1 MLISNSSSNKGR
13 QIFAWHFV
21 LFCTFA
27 TNFGRY
33 DRRKKLVCF
42 DWFVKFMLRDKSNF
56 EMLEGFLSELL
67 KENVLIIEL
76 LDSEANKSS
85 KDDKFNRVDVLVKDT
100 KDERIIVEIQN
111 NKEYDYLQ
119 RILYGT
125 AKTLVEN
132 IKEGQPYS
140 TIKKVISVSVVYF
153 EAGQGADYIYHGQTV
168 FTGIHEKDVL
178 SLSEEQQDLY
188 GKNLPQDL
196 YPEYYLIKAADFDE
210 EINDTLDEWVYF
222 FKKGEIKEGFTA
234 KGILKAKKKLNVGK
248 LTPAQRRKY
257 NKFLEEQRS
266 IASHNETLQKD
277 IEDAKEE
284 GEQKAKY
291 QAAEK
296 GLRKKLS
303 IEEVAEINDLSIAE
317 VLEIKHKIDTEAP

>member
-1 MLISNSSSNKGR
+1 
-13 QIFAWHFV
+13 
-21 LFCTFA
+21 
-27 TNFGRY
+27 
-33 DRRKKLVCF
+33 
-42 DWFVKFMLRDKSNF
+42 MLRDKSNF

-153 EAGQGADYIYHGQTV
+153 EAGQGADYIYHGQSV
-168 FTGIHEKDVL
+168 FTSIHEKDVL
-178 SLSEEQQDLY
+178 SLSEEQQDL
-188 GKNLPQDL
+188 
-196 YPEYYLIKAADFDE
+196 
-210 EINDTLDEWVYF
+210 
-222 FKKGEIKEGFTA
+222 
-234 KGILKAKKKLNVGK
+234 
-248 LTPAQRRKY
+248 
-257 NKFLEEQRS
+257 
-266 IASHNETLQKD
+266 
-277 IEDAKEE
+277 
-284 GEQKAKY
+284 
-291 QAAEK
+291 
-296 GLRKKLS
+296 
-303 IEEVAEINDLSIAE
+303 
-317 VLEIKHKIDTEAP
+317 

>member
-1 MLISNSSSNKGR
+1 
-13 QIFAWHFV
+13 
-21 LFCTFA
+21 
-27 TNFGRY
+27 
-33 DRRKKLVCF
+33 
-42 DWFVKFMLRDKSNF
+42 MLRDKSNF